1 MAGTVGRP
9 RTSWAG
15 AAVLFGYLVLFPPI
29 LVLGPLAALLAASRP
44 DSRREWIWL
53 GVTVCAIAF
62 FAAGASGIASTML
75 IGWGLMAA
83 GAFALLMLTRERHM
97 ITGALGACGLATAGA
112 TAWAWILGTQWK
124 DVTLAVAH
132 DGWERCRE
140 LLDSGLFS
148 PERAAGVGVYINA
161 MADGIGASAALF
173 PGLLVASAIPGMALA
188 WSWYHR
194 IAAKP
199 YGHRAG
205 RFAEFRFSDDVV
217 WGVVLCLALLVLPL
231 PDAARVLGANLAL
244 IVGCLY
250 VTRGAAVA
258 WSAIGSSGSGV
269 LVALCLGAVFIFP
282 VALSGLFLFG
292 LSDTW
297 IDFRRRFT
305 AAASGG

>member
-1 MAGTVGRP
+1 
-9 RTSWAG
+9 
-15 AAVLFGYLVLFPPI
+15 VLLGYLVLFPPI

-44 DSRREWIWL
+44 DSPREWIWL
-53 GVTVCAIAF
+53 AVTVGGIAF
-62 FAAGASGIASTML
+62 FAAQASGIASTML

-83 GAFALLMLTRERHM
+83 GAFALLMLTGDRPLM
-97 ITGALGACGLATAGA
+97 TGALGAAGLATAGA
-112 TAWAWILGTQWK
+112 TGWAWILGTRWK

-148 PERAAGVGVYINA
+148 PERAAGVRVYINA
-161 MADGIGASAALF
+161 MADGIGASAVLF
-173 PGLLVASAIPGMALA
+173 PGLLIASALPGMALA
-188 WSWYHR
+188 WGWYHR
-194 IAAKP
+194 IAVKP
-199 YGHRAG
+199 YGHPAG
-205 RFAEFRFSDDVV
+205 PFAEFRFSDDVI

-231 PDAARVLGANLAL
+231 PNAARVLGANLAL

-250 VTRGAAVA
+250 VTRGAAIV
-258 WSAIGSSGSGV
+258 WSVVSSSASGV
-269 LVALCLGAVFIFP
+269 LVALCLGAFFIFP

-305 AAASGG
+305 PAASGG